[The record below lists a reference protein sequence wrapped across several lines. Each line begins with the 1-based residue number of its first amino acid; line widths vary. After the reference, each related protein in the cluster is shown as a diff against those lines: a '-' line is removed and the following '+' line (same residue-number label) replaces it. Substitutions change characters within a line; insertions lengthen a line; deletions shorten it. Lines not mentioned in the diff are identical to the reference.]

1 MRIAF
6 LKFLMSTFALPQKF
20 QNWINKRNWGL
31 HTHQIDVLTN
41 SDRKSQLLIAPT
53 GSGKTLSGFLPT
65 LIELDRVNFSGL
77 HTVYVSPLKALA
89 ADIKRNLMIP
99 IEEMGLNIK
108 VEDRTGDT
116 TAKTKRRQRIDPP
129 QILLTTPESLAL
141 LISFPE
147 ANALFA
153 NLERIIIDEIHA
165 LVENKRGHQLL
176 LAISRLQAIS
186 KNLRKLALSA
196 TVDHPQEIA
205 GFISE
210 NDNNCPIIFAEPGPD
225 PNISMLQTTASPP
238 WSGAGATYAVP
249 DVLEQISKHK
259 TTLIFHNT
267 RAQAEIFFHNLWLNN
282 QDNLPVAIHHGS
294 LDLAQRKRVEAAIT
308 KGELRAVVCTGT
320 LDLGIDWNEVDLVIQ
335 VGAPKNIKRL
345 VQRIGR
351 ANHTY
356 NTPSKAIIV
365 PANKFEIVECQAALE
380 AVRDKDL
387 DGEPIAS
394 GSLDVLCQHILLVA
408 CSGKILP
415 AKLFEEIKQIGA
427 YKNLTHE
434 EFKECMGFCID
445 GGYALKRYEQWHR
458 LKLDHSGNL
467 ILRDPR
473 TANKIRMNVGT
484 IQDTETLKVR
494 THRRSGGKPLGEI
507 EEAFAASLTKGD
519 TFLIG
524 GNIVRFESLREMIVE
539 VTHNANKQ
547 PKIATFMG
555 TKFATST
562 KLSDRIL
569 DSFEN
574 QSWKDLPA
582 DTVNWLNKQKEFSQL
597 PVRNSLL
604 IETFFRKS
612 RHYLVVYGFA
622 GRNANQ
628 TLGLILSKKLEELNL
643 APLGFVAND
652 YATLIWGLE
661 KVENPIQL
669 FKFSEIE
676 LGLDKWFSG
685 NALMKRTF
693 KAVASVSGL
702 IDRNLP
708 GLRKSGRQ
716 TTFSSDILYDT
727 LVKYDPTHLL
737 LKITKDE
744 AMKGLIDFS
753 RIEEMFKRVDDN
765 IIHKNLPHVSPLAAP
780 MLLEVGT
787 IPIEGQARELLLKN
801 EANSLMKEAGL

>member
-1 MRIAF
+1 
-6 LKFLMSTFALPQKF
+6 MSTFALPQKF

-99 IEEMGLNIK
+99 IEEMDLNIR

-176 LAISRLQAIS
+176 LAISRLQSIS

-225 PNISMLQTTASPP
+225 PNISMLHTTASPP

-308 KGELRAVVCTGT
+308 EGELRAVVCTGT
-320 LDLGIDWNEVDLVIQ
+320 LDLGIDWNEVDLVMQ

-445 GGYALKRYEQWHR
+445 GGYALNRYEQWHR
-458 LKLDHSGNL
+458 LKLDPSGNL

-473 TANKIRMNVGT
+473 IANKIRMNVGT

-524 GNIVRFESLREMIVE
+524 GKIVRFESLREMIVE

>member
-1 MRIAF
+1 
-6 LKFLMSTFALPQKF
+6 MSTFALPQKF

-176 LAISRLQAIS
+176 LAISRLQSIS

-196 TVDHPQEIA
+196 TVDRPQEIA

-225 PNISMLQTTASPP
+225 PNISMLHTTASPP

-473 TANKIRMNVGT
+473 IANKIRMNVGT

>member
-1 MRIAF
+1 
-6 LKFLMSTFALPQKF
+6 MSTFVLPQKF

-176 LAISRLQAIS
+176 LAISRLQSIS

-225 PNISMLQTTASPP
+225 PNISMLHTTASPP

-308 KGELRAVVCTGT
+308 EGELRAVVCTGT

-427 YKNLTHE
+427 YKNLTHK

-445 GGYALKRYEQWHR
+445 GGYALKQYEQWHR

-473 TANKIRMNVGT
+473 IANKIRMNVGT

>member
-1 MRIAF
+1 
-6 LKFLMSTFALPQKF
+6 MSTFALPQKF

-53 GSGKTLSGFLPT
+53 GSGKTLSGFLPS
-65 LIELDRVNFSGL
+65 LIELDRENFSGL

-176 LAISRLQAIS
+176 LAISRLQSIS

-196 TVDHPQEIA
+196 TVDRPQEIA

-308 KGELRAVVCTGT
+308 EGELRAVVCTGT
-320 LDLGIDWNEVDLVIQ
+320 LDLGIDWNEVDLVMQ

-445 GGYALKRYEQWHR
+445 GGYALNRYEQWQR
-458 LKLDHSGNL
+458 LKLDPSGNL

-473 TANKIRMNVGT
+473 IANKIRMNVGT

-524 GNIVRFESLREMIVE
+524 GKIVRFESLREMIVE

>member
-1 MRIAF
+1 
-6 LKFLMSTFALPQKF
+6 MSTFALPQKF
-20 QNWINKRNWGL
+20 QNWIKKRNWAL

-41 SDRKSQLLIAPT
+41 SDRKAQLLIAPT

-65 LIELDRVNFSGL
+65 LIELDRLNFSGL

-99 IEEMGLNIK
+99 IEEMGLNIR

-176 LAISRLQAIS
+176 LAISRLQSIS

-473 TANKIRMNVGT
+473 IANKIRMNVGT

>member
-1 MRIAF
+1 
-6 LKFLMSTFALPQKF
+6 MSTFALPQKF

-176 LAISRLQAIS
+176 LAISRLQSIS

-320 LDLGIDWNEVDLVIQ
+320 LDLGIDWNEVDLVMQ

-445 GGYALKRYEQWHR
+445 GGYALNRYEQWHR
-458 LKLDHSGNL
+458 LKLDPSGNL

-473 TANKIRMNVGT
+473 IANKIRMNVGT

>member
-1 MRIAF
+1 
-6 LKFLMSTFALPQKF
+6 MSTFALPQKF

-176 LAISRLQAIS
+176 LAISRLQSIS

-308 KGELRAVVCTGT
+308 EGELRAVVCTGT
-320 LDLGIDWNEVDLVIQ
+320 LDLGIDWNEVDLVMQ

-445 GGYALKRYEQWHR
+445 GGYALNRYEQWHR
-458 LKLDHSGNL
+458 LKLDPSGNL

-473 TANKIRMNVGT
+473 IANKIRMNVGT

-519 TFLIG
+519 TFLMG
-524 GNIVRFESLREMIVE
+524 GKIVRFESLREMIVE

>member
-1 MRIAF
+1 
-6 LKFLMSTFALPQKF
+6 MSTFALPQKF

-176 LAISRLQAIS
+176 LAISRLQSIS

-225 PNISMLQTTASPP
+225 PNISMLHTTASPP

-351 ANHTY
+351 ANHSY

-473 TANKIRMNVGT
+473 IANKIRMNVGT

>member
-1 MRIAF
+1 
-6 LKFLMSTFALPQKF
+6 MSTFALPQKF

-176 LAISRLQAIS
+176 LAISRLQSIS

-196 TVDHPQEIA
+196 TVDRPQEIA

-308 KGELRAVVCTGT
+308 EGELRAVVCTGT
-320 LDLGIDWNEVDLVIQ
+320 LDLGIDWNEVDLVMQ

-445 GGYALKRYEQWHR
+445 GGYALNRYEQWHR
-458 LKLDHSGNL
+458 LKLDPSGNL

-473 TANKIRMNVGT
+473 IANKIRMNVGT

>member
-1 MRIAF
+1 
-6 LKFLMSTFALPQKF
+6 MSTFALPQKF

-99 IEEMGLNIK
+99 IEEMGLNIR

-116 TAKTKRRQRIDPP
+116 TAKTKRHQRIDPP

-176 LAISRLQAIS
+176 LAISRLQSIS

-473 TANKIRMNVGT
+473 IANKIRMNVGT

>member
-1 MRIAF
+1 
-6 LKFLMSTFALPQKF
+6 MSTFALPQKF

-176 LAISRLQAIS
+176 LAISRLQSIS

-196 TVDHPQEIA
+196 TVDRPQEIA

-225 PNISMLQTTASPP
+225 PNISMLHTTASPP

-308 KGELRAVVCTGT
+308 EGELRAVVCTGT

-473 TANKIRMNVGT
+473 IANKIRMNVGT

-524 GNIVRFESLREMIVE
+524 GKIVRFESLREMIVE

>member
-1 MRIAF
+1 
-6 LKFLMSTFALPQKF
+6 MSTFTLPQKF

-176 LAISRLQAIS
+176 LAISRLQSIS

-225 PNISMLQTTASPP
+225 PNISMLHTTASPP

-445 GGYALKRYEQWHR
+445 GGYALKRYEHWHR

-473 TANKIRMNVGT
+473 IANKIRMNVGT

>member
-1 MRIAF
+1 
-6 LKFLMSTFALPQKF
+6 MSTFALPQKF

-176 LAISRLQAIS
+176 LAISRLQSIS

-196 TVDHPQEIA
+196 TVDRPQEIA

-225 PNISMLQTTASPP
+225 PNISMLQTTTSPP

-308 KGELRAVVCTGT
+308 EGELRAVVCTGT
-320 LDLGIDWNEVDLVIQ
+320 LDLGIDWNEVDLVMQ

-445 GGYALKRYEQWHR
+445 GGYALNRYEQWHR
-458 LKLDHSGNL
+458 LKLDPSGNL

-473 TANKIRMNVGT
+473 IANKIRMNVGT

-524 GNIVRFESLREMIVE
+524 GKIVRFESLREMIVE

>member
-1 MRIAF
+1 
-6 LKFLMSTFALPQKF
+6 MSTFALPQKF

-176 LAISRLQAIS
+176 LAISRLQSIS

-445 GGYALKRYEQWHR
+445 GGYALNRYEQWHR

-473 TANKIRMNVGT
+473 IANKIRMNVGT

>member
-1 MRIAF
+1 
-6 LKFLMSTFALPQKF
+6 MSTFALPQKF
-20 QNWINKRNWGL
+20 QNWIKKRNWAL

-41 SDRKSQLLIAPT
+41 SDRKAQLLIAPT

-65 LIELDRVNFSGL
+65 LIELDRLNFSGL

-176 LAISRLQAIS
+176 LAISRLQSIS
-186 KNLRKLALSA
+186 KNLRKLGLSA

-210 NDNNCPIIFAEPGPD
+210 NENKCPIIFAEPGPD

-445 GGYALKRYEQWHR
+445 GGYALNRYEQWHR

-473 TANKIRMNVGT
+473 IANKIRMNVGT

-628 TLGLILSKKLEELNL
+628 TLGLILSKRLEELNL

-693 KAVASVSGL
+693 KAVASISGL

-727 LVKYDPTHLL
+727 LVKYDPAHLL

>member
-1 MRIAF
+1 
-6 LKFLMSTFALPQKF
+6 MSTFALPQKF
-20 QNWINKRNWGL
+20 QNWIKKRNWAL

-41 SDRKSQLLIAPT
+41 SDRKAQLLIAPT

-65 LIELDRVNFSGL
+65 LIELDRLNFSGL
-77 HTVYVSPLKALA
+77 HTIYVSPLKALA

-176 LAISRLQAIS
+176 LAISRLQSIS
-186 KNLRKLALSA
+186 KNLRKLGLSA
-196 TVDHPQEIA
+196 TVEHPKEIA
-205 GFISE
+205 GFISGNE
-210 NDNNCPIIFAEPGPD
+210 NKCPIIFAEPGPD

-458 LKLDHSGNL
+458 LKLDPSGNL

-473 TANKIRMNVGT
+473 IANKIRMNVGT

-628 TLGLILSKKLEELNL
+628 TLGLILSKRLEELNL

>member
-1 MRIAF
+1 
-6 LKFLMSTFALPQKF
+6 MSTFALPQKF

-176 LAISRLQAIS
+176 LAISRLQSIS

-225 PNISMLQTTASPP
+225 PNISMLHTTASPP

-282 QDNLPVAIHHGS
+282 KDNLPIAIHHGS

-473 TANKIRMNVGT
+473 IANKIRMNVGT

>member
-1 MRIAF
+1 
-6 LKFLMSTFALPQKF
+6 MSTFALPQKF

-176 LAISRLQAIS
+176 LAISRLQSIS

-225 PNISMLQTTASPP
+225 PNISMLHTTASPP

-473 TANKIRMNVGT
+473 IANKIRMNVGT

-574 QSWKDLPA
+574 QNWKDLPA

>member
-1 MRIAF
+1 
-6 LKFLMSTFALPQKF
+6 MSTFALPQKF

-176 LAISRLQAIS
+176 LAISRLQSIS

-308 KGELRAVVCTGT
+308 EGELRAVVCTGT

-445 GGYALKRYEQWHR
+445 GGYALNRYEQWHR
-458 LKLDHSGNL
+458 LKLDPSGNL

-473 TANKIRMNVGT
+473 IANKIRMNVGT

-524 GNIVRFESLREMIVE
+524 GKIVRFESLREMIVE

>member
-1 MRIAF
+1 
-6 LKFLMSTFALPQKF
+6 MSTFALPRKF

-99 IEEMGLNIK
+99 IEEMGLNIR

-176 LAISRLQAIS
+176 LAISRLQSIS

-473 TANKIRMNVGT
+473 IANKIRMNVGT

>member
-1 MRIAF
+1 
-6 LKFLMSTFALPQKF
+6 MSTFALPQKF

-99 IEEMGLNIK
+99 IEEMGLNIR

-176 LAISRLQAIS
+176 LAISRLQSIS

-473 TANKIRMNVGT
+473 IANKIRMNVGT

-628 TLGLILSKKLEELNL
+628 TLGLILSKRLEELNL

>member
-1 MRIAF
+1 
-6 LKFLMSTFALPQKF
+6 MSTYALPQKF
-20 QNWINKRNWGL
+20 QNWINTRNWAL

-99 IEEMGLNIK
+99 IEEMDLNIR

-153 NLERIIIDEIHA
+153 KLERIIIDEIHA

-176 LAISRLQAIS
+176 LAISRLQSIS
-186 KNLRKLALSA
+186 KNLRKLGLSA

-225 PNISMLQTTASPP
+225 PNISMLQTTTSPP

-282 QDNLPVAIHHGS
+282 HDNLPVAIHHGS

-308 KGELRAVVCTGT
+308 EGELRAVVCTGT
-320 LDLGIDWNEVDLVIQ
+320 LDLGIDWNEVDLVMQ

-415 AKLFEEIKQIGA
+415 AKLYEEIKQIGA

-445 GGYALKRYEQWHR
+445 GGYALNRYEQWHR
-458 LKLDHSGNL
+458 LKLDPSGNL

-473 TANKIRMNVGT
+473 IANKIRMNVGT

-524 GNIVRFESLREMIVE
+524 GKIVRFESLREMIVE

-555 TKFATST
+555 TKFAAST

>member
-1 MRIAF
+1 
-6 LKFLMSTFALPQKF
+6 MSTFALPQKF

-176 LAISRLQAIS
+176 LAISRLQSIS

-308 KGELRAVVCTGT
+308 EGELRAVVCTGT

-473 TANKIRMNVGT
+473 IANKIRMNVGT

>member
-1 MRIAF
+1 
-6 LKFLMSTFALPQKF
+6 MSTFALPQKF

-176 LAISRLQAIS
+176 LAISRLQSIS

-225 PNISMLQTTASPP
+225 PNISMLHTTASPP

-458 LKLDHSGNL
+458 LKLDPSGNL

-473 TANKIRMNVGT
+473 IANKIRMNVGT

>member
-1 MRIAF
+1 
-6 LKFLMSTFALPQKF
+6 MSTFALPQKF

-176 LAISRLQAIS
+176 LAISRLQSIS

-225 PNISMLQTTASPP
+225 PNISMLHTTASPP

-308 KGELRAVVCTGT
+308 EGELRAVVCTGT

-445 GGYALKRYEQWHR
+445 GGYALNRYEQWHR
-458 LKLDHSGNL
+458 LKLDPSGNL

-473 TANKIRMNVGT
+473 IANKIRMNVGT

-524 GNIVRFESLREMIVE
+524 GKIVRFESLREMIVE

>member
-1 MRIAF
+1 
-6 LKFLMSTFALPQKF
+6 MSTFALPQKF

-176 LAISRLQAIS
+176 LAISRLQSIS

-458 LKLDHSGNL
+458 LKLDPSGNL

-473 TANKIRMNVGT
+473 IANKIRMNVGT

-652 YATLIWGLE
+652 YATLIWGLK

>member
-1 MRIAF
+1 MPNS
-6 LKFLMSTFALPQKF
+6 K
-20 QNWINKRNWGL
+20 
-31 HTHQIDVLTN
+31 QITY
-41 SDRKSQLLIAPT
+41 RKSSWWKLNQQRLTPWIFLFPGLLLFLVYVIWPIFNSLYISLLQWD
-53 GSGKTLSGFLPT
+53 GLSPAIYVGLSNY
-65 LIELDRVNFSGL
+65 IELLDDEYFYISLLNNLKWLILFMLAVPIGLGLAIFLNQTIFGIKLIKSLFFFHILLFFLTFRGSEEEGTKSFSG
-77 HTVYVSPLKALA
+77 S
-89 ADIKRNLMIP
+89 
-99 IEEMGLNIK
+99 
-108 VEDRTGDT
+108 
-116 TAKTKRRQRIDPP
+116 
-129 QILLTTPESLAL
+129 
-141 LISFPE
+141 
-147 ANALFA
+147 
-153 NLERIIIDEIHA
+153 LERRE
-165 LVENKRGHQLL
+165 
-176 LAISRLQAIS
+176 
-186 KNLRKLALSA
+186 
-196 TVDHPQEIA
+196 
-205 GFISE
+205 
-210 NDNNCPIIFAEPGPD
+210 
-225 PNISMLQTTASPP
+225 
-238 WSGAGATYAVP
+238 
-249 DVLEQISKHK
+249 
-259 TTLIFHNT
+259 
-267 RAQAEIFFHNLWLNN
+267 
-282 QDNLPVAIHHGS
+282 
-294 LDLAQRKRVEAAIT
+294 

-473 TANKIRMNVGT
+473 IANKIRMNVGT

>member
-1 MRIAF
+1 
-6 LKFLMSTFALPQKF
+6 MSTFALPQKF

-176 LAISRLQAIS
+176 LAISRLQSIS

-308 KGELRAVVCTGT
+308 EGELRAVVCTGT
-320 LDLGIDWNEVDLVIQ
+320 LDLGIDWNEVDLVMQ

-473 TANKIRMNVGT
+473 IANKIRMNVGT

>member
-1 MRIAF
+1 
-6 LKFLMSTFALPQKF
+6 MSTFALPQKF

-176 LAISRLQAIS
+176 LAISRLQSIS

-415 AKLFEEIKQIGA
+415 SKLFEEIKQIGA

-473 TANKIRMNVGT
+473 IANKIRMNVGT

-628 TLGLILSKKLEELNL
+628 TLGLILSKRLEELNL

>member
-1 MRIAF
+1 
-6 LKFLMSTFALPQKF
+6 MSTFALPQKF
-20 QNWINKRNWGL
+20 QNWIKKRNWAL

-41 SDRKSQLLIAPT
+41 SDRKAQLLIAPT

-65 LIELDRVNFSGL
+65 LIELDRLNFSGL

-99 IEEMGLNIK
+99 IEEMGLNIR

-176 LAISRLQAIS
+176 LAISRLQSIS

-210 NDNNCPIIFAEPGPD
+210 NDKNCPIIFAEPGPD

-473 TANKIRMNVGT
+473 IANKIRMNVGT

-628 TLGLILSKKLEELNL
+628 TLGLILSKRLEELNL

-693 KAVASVSGL
+693 KAVASISGL

>member
-1 MRIAF
+1 
-6 LKFLMSTFALPQKF
+6 MSTFALPQKF
-20 QNWINKRNWGL
+20 QNWIKKRNWAL

-41 SDRKSQLLIAPT
+41 SDRKAQLLIAPT

-176 LAISRLQAIS
+176 LAISRLQSIS

-196 TVDHPQEIA
+196 TVDRPQEIA

-473 TANKIRMNVGT
+473 IANKIRMNVGT

-693 KAVASVSGL
+693 KAVASISGL

>member
-1 MRIAF
+1 
-6 LKFLMSTFALPQKF
+6 MSTFALPQKF

-176 LAISRLQAIS
+176 LAISRLQSIS
-186 KNLRKLALSA
+186 KNLRKLGLSA

-205 GFISE
+205 GFLSE

-473 TANKIRMNVGT
+473 IANKIRMNVGT

-574 QSWKDLPA
+574 QNWKDLPA

-676 LGLDKWFSG
+676 LGLDKWFSD

>member
-1 MRIAF
+1 
-6 LKFLMSTFALPQKF
+6 MSTFALPQKF

-176 LAISRLQAIS
+176 LAISRLQSIS

-445 GGYALKRYEQWHR
+445 GGYALNRYEQWHR
-458 LKLDHSGNL
+458 LKLDPSGNL

-473 TANKIRMNVGT
+473 IANKIRMNVGT

-519 TFLIG
+519 TFLMG
-524 GNIVRFESLREMIVE
+524 GKIVRFESLREMIVE

>member
-1 MRIAF
+1 
-6 LKFLMSTFALPQKF
+6 MSTFALPQKF

-176 LAISRLQAIS
+176 LAISRLQSIS

-473 TANKIRMNVGT
+473 IANKIRMNVGT

-676 LGLDKWFSG
+676 LGLDRWFSG

>member
-1 MRIAF
+1 
-6 LKFLMSTFALPQKF
+6 MSTFALPQKF

-116 TAKTKRRQRIDPP
+116 TAKIKRRQRIDPP

-176 LAISRLQAIS
+176 LAISRLQSIS

-196 TVDHPQEIA
+196 TVDRPQEIA

-445 GGYALKRYEQWHR
+445 GGYALNRYEQWHR
-458 LKLDHSGNL
+458 LKLDPSGNL

-473 TANKIRMNVGT
+473 IANKIRMNVGT

>member
-1 MRIAF
+1 
-6 LKFLMSTFALPQKF
+6 MSTFALPQKF

-65 LIELDRVNFSGL
+65 LIELDQVNFSGL

-176 LAISRLQAIS
+176 LAISRLQSIS

-308 KGELRAVVCTGT
+308 EGELRAVVCTGT
-320 LDLGIDWNEVDLVIQ
+320 LDLGIDWNEVDLVMQ

-473 TANKIRMNVGT
+473 IANKIRMNVGT

-574 QSWKDLPA
+574 QTWKDLPA

-744 AMKGLIDFS
+744 AMKGLIDFKS
-753 RIEEMFKRVDDN
+753 STCFAFSCTNVTGGRDY
-765 IIHKNLPHVSPLAAP
+765 
-780 MLLEVGT
+780 T
-787 IPIEGQARELLLKN
+787 Y
-801 EANSLMKEAGL
+801 

>member
-1 MRIAF
+1 
-6 LKFLMSTFALPQKF
+6 MSTFALPQKF

-176 LAISRLQAIS
+176 LAISRLQSIS

-196 TVDHPQEIA
+196 TVDRPQEIA

-308 KGELRAVVCTGT
+308 EGELRAVVCTGT

-335 VGAPKNIKRL
+335 IGAPKNIKRL

-458 LKLDHSGNL
+458 LKLDPSGNL

-473 TANKIRMNVGT
+473 IANKIRMNVGT

>member
-1 MRIAF
+1 
-6 LKFLMSTFALPQKF
+6 MSTFALPQKF

-176 LAISRLQAIS
+176 LAISRLQSIS

-473 TANKIRMNVGT
+473 IANKIRMNVGT

-612 RHYLVVYGFA
+612 RHYLVYGFA